1 MDISLKSLEEAV
13 SIRRQIGS
21 LEKRLSAILGGS
33 PSTVP
38 STDRGKRRI
47 SPQARA
53 KIAAGMRARWAK
65 QKGKAAHVS
74 TTKTKGGITAAGRK
88 RLSQLMKARWAA
100 RRKTSGKK

>member
-38 STDRGKRRI
+38 STHRGKRRM

-53 KIAAGMRARWAK
+53 KIAAAMKARWAK
-65 QKGKAAHVS
+65 KKSTTGGKAARM
-74 TTKTKGGITAAGRK
+74 KGGLTAAGRK

-100 RRKTSGKK
+100 KRKASGKK